1 MEIITGKLNRTV
13 PFTTSHQ
20 TANHH
25 AVRQSFYGKLYVFP
39 IESAFEYSL
48 LSIKW
53 FPHFALVFWSR
64 ILRLNRT
71 IPYTT
76 FHQMVN

>member
-48 LSIKW
+48 LSVDVKW
-53 FPHFALVFWSR
+53 ASPIIFDLGKKKQKSR
-64 ILRLNRT
+64 YFLGIFYRT
-71 IPYTT
+71 
-76 FHQMVN
+76 F